1 MGNINFIPTW
11 SYDTASWAEAGTA
24 FSPTVTMAFNVENMP
39 EGTLQTVWESDTQ
52 EVVSQVV

>member
-1 MGNINFIPTW
+1 L
-11 SYDTASWAEAGTA
+11 AEAGTA

-52 EVVSQVV
+52 IVASQAVK